1 MALDQHLY
9 LDGHHGRDG
18 QTAFSD
24 ALLEYA
30 SQILGSSELGEGLEA
45 AQLARIAGIGRVR
58 TFAADDLVCDELE
71 RSDELYIVQL
81 GTVEVW
87 LDPSSIGRDG
97 MAQRRLAVLQEGQV
111 CGELALL
118 DGGLR
123 SAQLKAGPTG
133 VKLLIFKRR
142 DLLKLCDSDTA
153 IGYRVMF
160 NLACALA
167 LRMRLQD
174 MRLYPEE

>member
-1 MALDQHLY
+1 ML
-9 LDGHHGRDG
+9 RR
-18 QTAFSD
+18 S
-24 ALLEYA
+24 
-30 SQILGSSELGEGLEA
+30 
-45 AQLARIAGIGRVR
+45 LARQSSATVWTRLNSRVLLPLAECAR
-58 TFAADDLVCDELE
+58 LPPMSLCAMSLSAATNCISYNLAIE
-71 RSDELYIVQL
+71 
-81 GTVEVW
+81 GW

-97 MAQRRLAVLQEGQV
+97 MAQRCLAVLQEGQV

-133 VKLLIFKRR
+133 VKLLVFKRR
-142 DLLKLCDSDTA
+142 DLLKLCSSDTT

-174 MRLYPEE
+174 MRLYPEG